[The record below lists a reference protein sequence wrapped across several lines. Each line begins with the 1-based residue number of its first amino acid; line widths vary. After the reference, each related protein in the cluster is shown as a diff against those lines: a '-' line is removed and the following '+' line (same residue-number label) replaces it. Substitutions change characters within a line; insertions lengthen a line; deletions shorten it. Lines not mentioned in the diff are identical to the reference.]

1 VSTPVDSAA
10 YVYCVVGAKQRPRM
24 TRAPG
29 GVPGATA
36 PEAHDIGAGLW
47 LIASPVP
54 LAVYGPTNLDPRLRD
69 LDWVAEV
76 AVGHEA
82 VNEFLAGATSA
93 VVVPMKLFT
102 MFSSVDKAI
111 GDVRARRRTIDRAM
125 RHVAGC
131 EEWGIRV
138 TLRPLVMPTLSDDP
152 QPPTGAAFLRARKAM
167 RDAAADARSGAIA
180 AADAAFARLKRHA
193 RDAHVRERRAEPGS
207 NPPILEAAFLVRVS
221 ARARFKAEA
230 RRQAPIL
237 ARAGVDLT
245 VTGPWP
251 AYHFVGREA

>member
-1 VSTPVDSAA
+1 
-10 YVYCVVGAKQRPRM
+10 
-24 TRAPG
+24 
-29 GVPGATA
+29 
-36 PEAHDIGAGLW
+36 
-47 LIASPVP
+47 
-54 LAVYGPTNLDPRLRD
+54 VYGPTNLDPRLRD

-82 VNEFLAGATSA
+82 VNEFLARSTST

-102 MFSSVDKAI
+102 MFSSIDKAI
-111 GDVRARRRTIDRAM
+111 GDVRARRRTIDRAI

-138 TLRPLVMPTLSDDP
+138 TRRPLVTPTPSDGRL
-152 QPPTGAAFLRARKAM
+152 PPTGTGFLRARKAV
-167 RDAAADARSGAIA
+167 RDAGAGARSSAIA
-180 AADAAFARLKRHA
+180 AADAAFARLKRCA

-207 NPPILEAAFLVRVS
+207 NPPILEAAFLVRAS

-237 ARAGVDLT
+237 ARAGVDLA

-251 AYHFVGREA
+251 AYHFVGRDA